1 MARRKEFDPEEALDR
16 SMDLFWRRGY
26 EASSLQDLVD
36 HVGVN
41 RQSLYDT
48 FGDKHDLF
56 LATLDR
62 YFDVSVRED
71 LKILDEAGPALGA
84 IRRFFQSLVDLGGT
98 DAARKGCM
106 VVNSAVELSLH
117 DEDARSRV
125 AAVFSWIE
133 ERFRKTLVRARENG
147 ELGRRRDPRALARF
161 LTSFMV
167 GRNVLAKAGASRK
180 SMQDAVDAAM
190 TVLE

>member
-1 MARRKEFDPEEALDR
+1 MARRKEFSPEEALDR
-16 SMDLFWRRGY
+16 AMDLFWRRGY
-26 EASSLQDLVD
+26 GASSLQDLVD

-62 YFDVSVRED
+62 YFDVSVREHF
-71 LKILDEAGPALGA
+71 KILDEPGSALGA
-84 IRRFFQSLVDLGGT
+84 IRRFFQSLVKLGGT
-98 DAARKGCM
+98 DAAKKGCM

-125 AAVFSWIE
+125 AAVFAWIE
-133 ERFRKTLVRARENG
+133 EKFRKTLVRARENG
-147 ELGRRRDPRALARF
+147 EMDGKRDPRALAGF

-180 SMQDAVDAAM
+180 SMQDAVHAAM
-190 TVLE
+190 TVLG